1 MGEVRIEIAGRLYR
15 MACDDGEEERLKRLG
30 EAFDATIRHLKESF
44 GEIGDRR
51 LVVMAGLMAADE
63 RAALSARVAELEAE
77 NGTLRAALAEAE
89 ATLRG
94 EDDLA
99 ARVERIAGRIDTL
112 AHLLNE
118 TVREDGGG

>member
-1 MGEVRIEIAGRLYR
+1 MGEVKIEIAGRLYR

-30 EAFDATIRHLKESF
+30 AAFDATIAQLKESF

-63 RAALSARVAELEAE
+63 RATLAARVAELEAE
-77 NGTLRAALAEAE
+77 NGTLKQALAAAE
-89 ATLRG
+89 ATLHG

-99 ARVERIAGRIDTL
+99 ERVETIATRIDTL